1 MDMKR
6 TPKLTRAV
14 LFLVIAALG
23 CSLLVW
29 QHTAALSLLCRLT
42 VREAQLLFPL
52 PAPLYADD
60 LTTSAESEPEP
71 TADERETAAST
82 TEKKAA
88 PKREAA
94 KSDLT
99 ATPDDIQK
107 LTAQAKKNAEKGTKA
122 GAIRKQ
128 TYKNEGVTD
137 TAGVVRVKNINKTAI
152 DAAKLLRRRADLS
165 VKKDA
170 PCVLIFHT
178 HTTESYQYLDRDYY
192 TAGFPTRDNDPS
204 RNMIRVGDEI
214 CRELEAMGFA
224 VLHDTAIHDARYTGA
239 YGRSRETVQA
249 YQKQYPSLQVLL
261 DIHRDAIQ
269 LSDGTKIK
277 PVATID
283 GKQAAQVM
291 IITGCQE
298 NGNGVTEFPDWEQNL
313 VFALQLQEKME
324 STFPGLTRPVFFSP
338 RRYNMHLSHCS
349 LLLEVG
355 SDANTLEE
363 AAYSG
368 RLIGHALG
376 LLLQDYQEE
385 DT

>member
-1 MDMKR
+1 MKR
-6 TPKLTRAV
+6 RPKLPGTLLW
-14 LFLVIAALG
+14 LFAAAL
-23 CSLLVW
+23 CCFLLVW
-29 QHTAALSLLCRLT
+29 QHTAAVSLLCQLT
-42 VREAQLLFPL
+42 VHEAQSLFPL
-52 PAPLYADD
+52 PLTLYAAD
-60 LTTSAESEPEP
+60 TTAPVETAVTDEPPAFEP
-71 TADERETAAST
+71 TTAPPTTTRTAA
-82 TEKKAA
+82 
-88 PKREAA
+88 A
-94 KSDLT
+94 KDDLT

-107 LTAQAKKNAEKGTKA
+107 LTAQAKKNADKSKKV

-137 TAGVVRVKNINKTAI
+137 KAGVVRIKNVNQTRI
-152 DAAKLLRRRADLS
+152 DAGKLLKERADLT
-165 VKKDA
+165 VKEDA

-178 HTTESYQYLDRDYY
+178 HTTESYQYLDRSYY
-192 TAGFPTRDNDPS
+192 TSDVPTRDSDKG
-204 RNMIRVGDEI
+204 RNMVRVGDEI
-214 CRELEAMGFA
+214 CAELESMGFS
-224 VLHDTAIHDARYTGA
+224 VLHDTEIHDARYTGA
-239 YGRSRETVQA
+239 YARSRETVQA
-249 YQKQYPSLQVLL
+249 YQKKYPSLQVLL

-269 LSDGTKIK
+269 LSNGTKLK

-298 NGNGVTEFPDWEQNL
+298 SSNGVTDFPDWEQNL

-324 STFPGLTRPVFFSP
+324 SNFPGLTRPVFFSP

-368 RLIGHALG
+368 RLIGRALG

>member
-1 MDMKR
+1 MKR
-6 TPKLTRAV
+6 KPKLPGMLLW
-14 LFLVIAALG
+14 LFAAGL
-23 CSLLVW
+23 CCALLFW
-29 QHTAALSLLCRLT
+29 QHTAAVSLLCRLT
-42 VREAQLLFPL
+42 VHEAQALFPL
-52 PAPLYADD
+52 PLTLYEAETTAPRE
-60 LTTSAESEPEP
+60 TEPTSEPPAAETT
-71 TADERETAAST
+71 TAPPATTRTAA
-82 TEKKAA
+82 
-88 PKREAA
+88 A
-94 KSDLT
+94 KNDLT
-99 ATPDDIQK
+99 ATPDDIRK
-107 LTAQAKKNAEKGTKA
+107 LTAQAKKTADTGKKA
-122 GAIRKQ
+122 GAIRRQ

-137 TAGVVRVKNINKTAI
+137 KAGVVRIKNVNKTQI
-152 DAAKLLRRRADLS
+152 DAAKLLKEKADLT
-165 VKKDA
+165 VRKDA

-192 TAGFPTRDNDPS
+192 TAGFPTRDNDKGK
-204 RNMIRVGDEI
+204 NMVRIGDEI
-214 CRELEAMGFA
+214 CAQLEAMGFS
-224 VLHDTAIHDARYTGA
+224 VLHDTEIHDARYTGA
-239 YGRSRETVQA
+239 YARSRETVQA
-249 YQKQYPSLQVLL
+249 YQKKYPSLQVLL

-269 LSDGTKIK
+269 LSNGTKIK

-298 NGNGVTEFPDWEQNL
+298 NGNGVTDFPDWEQNL

-368 RLIGHALG
+368 RLIGRALG